1 MSTSNPSGSEQ
12 PTTSTGRP
20 TTRRPA
26 SSTGRSAGTSRTQRS
41 GATARR
47 RPSST
52 ASTQPKTR
60 TEQAQVLAE
69 RAVLVPVGASLLA
82 SDNLVSTVRGL
93 AGKYRSRA
101 TVERELKRYERRGAS
116 ARGRLE
122 REVTQTRTRVE
133 RELREGRTRVER
145 TVAQNR
151 RRLEREVRSV
161 GRDFGK
167 QSEQM
172 STRVERLVAN
182 AQELLSATP

>member
-1 MSTSNPSGSEQ
+1 MQ
-12 PTTSTGRP
+12 
-20 TTRRPA
+20 
-26 SSTGRSAGTSRTQRS
+26 
-41 GATARR
+41 
-47 RPSST
+47 
-52 ASTQPKTR
+52 
-60 TEQAQVLAE
+60 
-69 RAVLVPVGASLLA
+69 VGAGLLA
-82 SDNLVSTVRGL
+82 RENLVSTVKGL
-93 AGKYRSRA
+93 VARYSTRSGL
-101 TVERELKRYERRGAS
+101 ERELKRYEQRGAS

-133 RELREGRTRVER
+133 RELRQGRTRVER